1 MWHFVRLS
9 HCEACDVLLS
19 TLHEVCMCM
28 MCIYVHM
35 YIRACAYTGSEV
47 SIRSLSVS
55 ILLFSEVGDK
65 VLHWSWRL
73 LSCLNCLNTDA
84 QRSSCLCPTQ
94 KINFPRLYPRVA
106 SHEGRMQFLQV
117 FLLPISVF
125 TWESWCLPSGL
136 AKCGGAF
143 TAGSRFLSQKVLP
156 NKLGTHSSSKSISV

>member
-1 MWHFVRLS
+1 MRLS
-9 HCEACDVLLS
+9 HCEACDILCPLFMKC
-19 TLHEVCMCM
+19 VCVWCAYMFT
-28 MCIYVHM
+28 CIYVSVH
-35 YIRACAYTGSEV
+35 IQGQ
-47 SIRSLSVS
+47 RSASGLYQSPS
-55 ILLFSEVGDK
+55 YFFSEVGDK

-117 FLLPISVF
+117 FLLPISLL
-125 TWESWCLPSGL
+125 TWESWCLPSGS
-136 AKCGGAF
+136 ARCGGVF
-143 TAGSRFLSQKVLP
+143 TAGSRFLSHTVLP